1 VNRPPA
7 KSPHSPSAGQQ
18 RRRLGAEAEAR
29 ALQWLLA
36 QGATL
41 VEQNYL
47 GRRGEIDLIM
57 RHGEYL
63 VFIEVR
69 YRSELAM
76 VGAAASVD
84 RAKRQ
89 AIVHTAQTY
98 LAVNPAAGRLP
109 CRFDVLALGETDA
122 QTEWIRNAF
131 DATGW

>member
-1 VNRPPA
+1 MD
-7 KSPHSPSAGQQ
+7 GGQ

-29 ALQWLLA
+29 ALQWLQQRGL
-36 QGATL
+36 QL
-41 VEQNYL
+41 VERNYA

-57 RHGEYL
+57 RDGEYL

-69 YRSELAM
+69 YRSELAL

-89 AIVHTAQTY
+89 AIAHTAQTY
-98 LAVNPAAGRLP
+98 LALEPAAARLP
-109 CRFDVLALGETDA
+109 CRFDVLALGQEDA

-131 DATGW
+131 DASGW